1 MSTQALTRK
10 LAEYFKTQPV
20 TKAWIF
26 GSFSRGEE
34 QPDSDV
40 DILVILDHSQSV
52 GLRYFSMWGD
62 LEQLL
67 GRKVDLVTE
76 RGLAPYARAS
86 VERDKILVYERTD

>member
-76 RGLAPYARAS
+76 RGLAPYARES
-86 VERDKILVYERTD
+86 VERDKILVYERAD